1 MAMAVPPPAARSV
14 VVTVIVEYPNTAA
27 PMSVAV
33 MPVTML
39 GTMVHSTTA
48 VRMAHFTA
56 AGATPTI
63 GAVFHS
69 PATAAAGTVGTAA
82 LSLATSASAIAVIF
96 SGHGRH
102 AKRETGR

>member
-1 MAMAVPPPAARSV
+1 MAVPPPAARSV
-14 VVTVIVEYPNTAA
+14 VVTVIIKYPNAAA

-48 VRMAHFTA
+48 LRMVHFTPA
-56 AGATPTI
+56 AATPTI

-69 PATAAAGTVGTAA
+69 PATAAAGMVRTA
-82 LSLATSASAIAVIF
+82 SFPTLAPSASAIAVIF

>member
-14 VVTVIVEYPNTAA
+14 VVTVIVKYPNAAA

-33 MPVTML
+33 MPVPTF

-48 VRMAHFTA
+48 LRMVHFTTA
-56 AGATPTI
+56 ATTPTI
-63 GAVFHS
+63 RAVFHS
-69 PATAAAGTVGTAA
+69 ATTATGMVRTAA